1 MVIYQLSI
9 KTMNRTLSIIDA
21 ILIHGIRRISEPLA
35 RLSLFIVFFW
45 FGILKVIGTS
55 PAAGLVTELFNK
67 TFLADWMTAATF
79 LIILGLVEMII
90 GIFFVLPHFERVAIF
105 IMILHMI
112 TTFLPI
118 LLLPHVA
125 WQMPWTPTIEGQ
137 YIIKNVVLVAMAIG
151 IAAHLRP
158 WRR

>member
-1 MVIYQLSI
+1 MHTILSA
-9 KTMNRTLSIIDA
+9 IDTV
-21 ILIHGIRRISEPLA
+21 LIHGVRKISEPLA

-55 PAAGLVTELFNK
+55 PAAGLVTELFNE
-67 TFLADWMTAATF
+67 TFLAGWMTAGTF
-79 LIILGLVEMII
+79 LIVLGVAEMII
-90 GIFFVLPHFERVAIF
+90 GIFFVLPHFERAAIF
-105 IMILHMI
+105 IMLLHMV

-118 LLLPHVA
+118 VLLPEVA
-125 WQMPWTPTIEGQ
+125 WQMAWTPTLEGQ

-158 WRR
+158 IRN